1 MIYTWNGLYECM
13 LKETKLKLIEI
24 LTPML
29 TNIKSE
35 ILHGWISGI
44 LHGTSLKHEFP
55 KAKDTTM
62 PLSAVNL
69 QSGRRHLVWF
79 CLGMCVCVCA

>member
-1 MIYTWNGLYECM
+1 M

-62 PLSAVNL
+62 PL
-69 QSGRRHLVWF
+69 
-79 CLGMCVCVCA
+79 